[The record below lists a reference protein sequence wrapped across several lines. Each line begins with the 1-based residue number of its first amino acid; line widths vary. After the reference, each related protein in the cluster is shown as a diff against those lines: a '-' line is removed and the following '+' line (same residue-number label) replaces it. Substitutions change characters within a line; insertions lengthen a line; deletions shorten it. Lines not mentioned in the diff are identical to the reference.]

1 MAVQVNFIIRFILSA
16 GYATWLIKHNTSG
29 LIMAITLYS
38 PTKIGGERRQKTRCV
53 SLNNTWL
60 FEEAVM
66 QHGMYINEYL
76 LSYAKIMF

>member
-1 MAVQVNFIIRFILSA
+1 
-16 GYATWLIKHNTSG
+16 
-29 LIMAITLYS
+29 MAITLYS